1 MTYSG
6 TIQNGVVVLAE
17 GVALPEG
24 TEVSVVPIHAA
35 EPVPRVGGKTIWQKI
50 VEIAEQTE
58 RQPCDLPEDLADNH
72 DHYLH
77 GLSKR

>member
-17 GVALPEG
+17 GAMLPEG
-24 TEVSVVPIHAA
+24 TEVSVVPVHAP
-35 EPVPRVGGKTIWQKI
+35 EPVPRAGEKTIWQKI
-50 VEIAEQTE
+50 VEIAEQAE

-77 GLSKR
+77 GVSKR